1 MLDVQDVTVPLLAAR
16 PSAAMPATDDWFAVS
31 EDHLRDAHAR
41 ACALFVAA
49 RQDAAARLRHARS
62 VIVLEQLLAA
72 RAVQRMRRVRPEE
85 ARAALRGDHALGY
98 FFGLAASDGDTAA
111 AAPDEPAL
119 MAALHHVHGLVFG
132 MQEAHRM
139 AESDL
144 IEVGDAFGDGLLA
157 AESDL
162 LAVLANGIGAVPTG
176 LLAGLPW
183 IPFGDRD
190 RAARIH

>member
-31 EDHLRDAHAR
+31 EADLRDAHAK
-41 ACALFVAA
+41 ACALLVEA

-72 RAVQRMRRVRPEE
+72 RAVQRLRRVRPDE
-85 ARAALRGDHALGY
+85 ARDALRGDHALGY
-98 FFGLAASDGDTAA
+98 FFGLAASEGDTAA
-111 AAPDEPAL
+111 AAPDERTL
-119 MAALHHVHGLVFG
+119 MAALHHVHALVFG
-132 MQEAHRM
+132 MEEARRM

-157 AESDL
+157 AEADL
-162 LAVLANGIGAVPTG
+162 QAVLAHGIGAVPTG

-183 IPFGDRD
+183 ISSGDRH
-190 RAARIH
+190 RAARPH